1 MKNKLKN
8 IINIL
13 LFDLQERDEAIKL
26 SLLAMLSG
34 ESIFLMGPPG
44 VAKSLVSRKMKEAIK
59 DARNFEYLMNRFSTP
74 DEIFGPISLSQL
86 DNDIYE
92 RKIEGFLPSV
102 EIAFLD
108 EIWKASPSIQNTLLT
123 IINEKIYQNGNQL
136 INVPLQLLIA
146 ASNEL
151 PIEGEGLEAL
161 YDRFII
167 RLFVDNVA
175 NKENFWKVID
185 NTKTLSI
192 KLDNKEKITLEDI
205 NLIKEKSKNI
215 ELDENTFNYICDLK
229 DKLNVELAQ
238 AAPYI
243 SDRRWKKISNILK
256 TSAFCSGRNTI
267 EPIDWLLIDYM
278 IWENADQIKSI
289 KKIISKLWI
298 DHVLLK
304 NKEISIEEIEN
315 KLNYLINEFDKAY
328 INQDIPRKYIKEEKI
343 VSSTF
348 KKPQYQFKDSE
359 NDSSQHYLYEIE
371 GKKDYFYFLNINESF
386 QNGNNIKY
394 FYQYKDRFS
403 INSKSFS
410 YYSSNKLTINSIISE
425 DIFIDNES
433 NKWIRQNKKVKKID
447 IEKIQNIK
455 SQLAILGKELAKLD
469 YQKENIIN
477 KLKSFENIFVNNYE
491 LTIKEFDNYFDS
503 KINEISLKRDE
514 LISKIGNTSEIEV
527 NKTSSKN
534 DKKNKEINISI

>member
-205 NLIKEKSKNI
+205 NLIKEKSKKPKVLQKNA
-215 ELDENTFNYICDLK
+215 Y
-229 DKLNVELAQ
+229 
-238 AAPYI
+238 
-243 SDRRWKKISNILK
+243 
-256 TSAFCSGRNTI
+256 GR
-267 EPIDWLLIDYM
+267 
-278 IWENADQIKSI
+278 
-289 KKIISKLWI
+289 
-298 DHVLLK
+298 
-304 NKEISIEEIEN
+304 
-315 KLNYLINEFDKAY
+315 
-328 INQDIPRKYIKEEKI
+328 
-343 VSSTF
+343 
-348 KKPQYQFKDSE
+348 
-359 NDSSQHYLYEIE
+359 
-371 GKKDYFYFLNINESF
+371 
-386 QNGNNIKY
+386 
-394 FYQYKDRFS
+394 
-403 INSKSFS
+403 
-410 YYSSNKLTINSIISE
+410 KLTNP
-425 DIFIDNES
+425 
-433 NKWIRQNKKVKKID
+433 
-447 IEKIQNIK
+447 
-455 SQLAILGKELAKLD
+455 
-469 YQKENIIN
+469 
-477 KLKSFENIFVNNYE
+477 
-491 LTIKEFDNYFDS
+491 
-503 KINEISLKRDE
+503 
-514 LISKIGNTSEIEV
+514 
-527 NKTSSKN
+527 
-534 DKKNKEINISI
+534 

>member
-328 INQDIPRKYIKEEKI
+328 INQDIPRKYIKE
-343 VSSTF
+343 
-348 KKPQYQFKDSE
+348 